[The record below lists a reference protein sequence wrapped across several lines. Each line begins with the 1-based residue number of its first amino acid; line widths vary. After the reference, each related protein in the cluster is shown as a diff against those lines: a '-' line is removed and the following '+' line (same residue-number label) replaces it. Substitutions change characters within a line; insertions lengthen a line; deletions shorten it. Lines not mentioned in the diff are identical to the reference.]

1 MTCLML
7 LKDKVKQRL
16 RNDFGLSSVEVTGDS
31 DKSNFIRVERVYTQV
46 EWVEQEEK
54 EVQTACVDNS

>member
-1 MTCLML
+1 ML
-7 LKDKVKQRL
+7 LIDQVKQRL
-16 RNDFGLSSVEVTGDS
+16 RIDFGFSSMEVTGDS

-46 EWVEQEEK
+46 EWIEQEEEK